1 VDILKIHASYCR
13 RECNGHRESSGVT
26 GNGFCY
32 VAALLIGLPA
42 FGGSAQAAV
51 INDQAYAGHTPA
63 ASAALLPLA
72 FDLEWFPLT
81 PEMPS
86 VALTS
91 FLDPQAEPWES
102 ARGWSPSAVQ
112 ESARNPAWTD
122 HVPRSASGYA
132 TFGSQVRR
140 IKWES
145 LGALGYFTA
154 VNSPKFFK
162 ETTSLHFK
170 DEGWFGKSTENLGVD
185 KLTHAFDAYIL
196 AEILHARLHA
206 RTGRASGDA
215 FTAAVLA
222 AGLMFYSELYDGIE
236 TDSGISFQ
244 DMVMNAAGATFSLL
258 RNTAPGLREKLDF
271 RLLVM
276 PNSDIYTRTGKRHY
290 AQQRYLMALQLA
302 GFDAFKDT
310 SLRFVELH
318 AGYYASGF
326 TSKDVARGER
336 PRRHL
341 FFGIGINLR
350 ELFFRTPRSTVGRIA
365 GVGLDYIQIP
375 YTAAHWK

>member
-1 VDILKIHASYCR
+1 M
-13 RECNGHRESSGVT
+13 T
-26 GNGFCY
+26 GNSFRH
-32 VAALLIGLPA
+32 VAAFLIGFLLM
-42 FGGSAQAAV
+42 GGSGRAEVAKDRAH
-51 INDQAYAGHTPA
+51 AEPGMA
-63 ASAALLPLA
+63 ASRDILPLA
-72 FDLEWFPLT
+72 FDLGRSLSGAEV
-81 PEMPS
+81 PS
-86 VALTS
+86 IGITS
-91 FLDPQAEPWES
+91 FREPQAEPPES
-102 ARGWSPSAVQ
+102 ITGLPSSAVREGASQ
-112 ESARNPAWTD
+112 RPWAD
-122 HVPRSASGYA
+122 HIARSASPYA

-170 DEGWFGKSTENLGVD
+170 DEGWFGRSTENLGVD

-206 RTGRASGDA
+206 KTDGTSGDA

-222 AGLMFYSELYDGIE
+222 TGLMFYSELYDGIE
-236 TDSGISFQ
+236 TDSGISVQ

-271 RLLVM
+271 RLLLM
-276 PNSDIYTRTGKRHY
+276 PNADIYTRTGKRHY
-290 AQQRYLMALQLA
+290 AQQRYLLALQLA
-302 GFDAFKDT
+302 GFERFKDT
-310 SLRFVELH
+310 PLRFVELH

-326 TSKDVARGER
+326 TAKDVARGAK
-336 PRRHL
+336 PRRRL
-341 FFGIGINLR
+341 FFGIGLNLR
-350 ELFFRTPRSTVGRIA
+350 ELFFRAPRSTAGRIA

-375 YTAAHWK
+375 YTAVHWK